1 MNSTLR
7 ASLRFA
13 RAFRGGG
20 NAPPRAPFRDILW
33 AGTGG
38 MIAISLVALL
48 SVGAGVPALMAPLGA
63 SCFLAFAVPESP
75 FAQPRNIIGGHLL
88 STLVGLV
95 VLGTLGAEW
104 WAMGVAVGLSIMAMQ
119 LSRTGHPPAGADPLV
134 VLVSQPGW
142 GFIVTP
148 VLLGAIV
155 VAITAMLFHNLRAG
169 VHYPKYWRG

>member
-1 MNSTLR
+1 MMAAAMYGATAVAVTVSWLVDPERTRRAVAIGLR
-7 ASLRFA
+7 SLQ
-13 RAFRGGG
+13 GLV
-20 NAPPRAPFRDILW
+20 PRIL
-33 AGTGG
+33 G
-38 MIAISLVALL
+38 MV
-48 SVGAGVPALMAPLGA
+48 
-63 SCFLAFAVPESP
+63 
-75 FAQPRNIIGGHLL
+75 
-88 STLVGLV
+88 TLVGLV